1 MVHVDAIRLG
11 RGMPKNFLGIEP
23 GLCCN
28 DFRAGNIRRSNSSQP
43 SIHKGLMKRQI
54 IAYLYPK
61 LEELDAYLRQHDFDA
76 RRHISPDSTEAHVPS
91 MNDGMARAIEEVF
104 GLPQGAL
111 DIVDAGSTGPTGPSS
126 PVERGTSI
134 HQHIERLTADLN
146 RSSKL
151 RKRLLAL
158 GVVNPDRYIPDN
170 PHEFVWVSHNGSRR
184 RISEMASPHIFYS
197 LRMIFNHSVPPA
209 FRVLRPGETMNRYSD
224 VPHWTPAYRQ
234 AAVNAFTREL
244 CSRDDLEPELQAQ
257 FDDMKAN
264 TQLIL
269 ALGL

>member
-1 MVHVDAIRLG
+1 
-11 RGMPKNFLGIEP
+11 
-23 GLCCN
+23 
-28 DFRAGNIRRSNSSQP
+28 
-43 SIHKGLMKRQI
+43 MKRNI

-61 LEELDAYLRQHDFDA
+61 PEEVDEYLLRRDFDPN
-76 RRHISPDSTEAHVPS
+76 RHTSPDDTEAHVPS
-91 MNDGMARAIEEVF
+91 MNDGMARAIEEMF
-104 GLPQGAL
+104 GLTRGAL
-111 DIVDAGSTGPTGPSS
+111 ELVDAGEDDLGVGLALHHYLGQYALGPAKFAELAQRYAEQDTDWT
-126 PVERGTSI
+126 E
-134 HQHIERLTADLN
+134 
-146 RSSKL
+146 KL
-151 RKRLLAL
+151 RKLLRDPRNA
-158 GVVNPDRYIPDN
+158 DRYIPDN

-244 CSRDDLEPELQAQ
+244 CSRDDLEPDLQAQ

-264 TQLIL
+264 TNLIL

>member
-1 MVHVDAIRLG
+1 
-11 RGMPKNFLGIEP
+11 
-23 GLCCN
+23 
-28 DFRAGNIRRSNSSQP
+28 
-43 SIHKGLMKRQI
+43 MKRNI

-61 LEELDAYLRQHDFDA
+61 PEEVDEYLRRHDFDA
-76 RRHISPDSTEAHVPS
+76 RRHTSPDDTEAHVPS

-104 GLPQGAL
+104 GLTRDALEIVDGGGDLL
-111 DIVDAGSTGPTGPSS
+111 DI
-126 PVERGTSI
+126 GTLL
-134 HQHIERLTADLN
+134 HQQIEQRL
-146 RSSKL
+146 S
-151 RKRLLAL
+151 RKELCKRMLAL
-158 GVVNPDRYIPDN
+158 GVANPYLYIPDV
-170 PHEFVWVSHNGSRR
+170 PDEFVWVSHNGSRR
-184 RISEMASPHIFYS
+184 PISEMASPHIFYS